1 MNILIADDEEA
12 QVELMREFLT
22 RRGHVIH
29 TAADGRLALELLKEN
44 SYQLAFLDLSM
55 PEVTG
60 FEIVDFI
67 RKNALKMKV
76 VMITAYP
83 YPLMESFLSQA
94 AGVDEYLS
102 KPFSFEDLD
111 KIVEKYRG

>member
-22 RRGHVIH
+22 RRGHTVH
-29 TAADGRLALELLKEN
+29 TASDGRRALELLKEN
-44 SYQLAFLDLSM
+44 SYRLAFLDLSM

-67 RKNALKMKV
+67 RKSSLNVKV

-83 YPLMESFLSQA
+83 YPLMGEFVSQA
-94 AGVDEYLS
+94 EGVDEFLS
-102 KPFSFEDLD
+102 KPFSFEDLE
-111 KIVEKYRG
+111 KIVKKYQ

>member
-22 RRGHVIH
+22 RHGHIVH
-29 TAADGRLALELLKEN
+29 TAADGHRALELLKEN
-44 SYQLAFLDLSM
+44 PYQLAFLDLSM

-67 RKNALKMKV
+67 RKNSLKTKV

-94 AGVDEYLS
+94 EGVDEYLS
-102 KPFSFEDLD
+102 KPFSFEALE
-111 KIVEKYRG
+111 KVVEKYR